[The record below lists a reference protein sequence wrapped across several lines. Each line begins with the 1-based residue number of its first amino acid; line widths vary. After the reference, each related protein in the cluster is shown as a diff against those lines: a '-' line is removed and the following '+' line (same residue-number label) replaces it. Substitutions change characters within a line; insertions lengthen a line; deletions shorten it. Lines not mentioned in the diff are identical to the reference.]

1 MLDLA
6 RDIIGSQPILTAFLA
21 IGVGYL
27 VGQINIF
34 GFSLGVGAV
43 LFVGLAIGAFAP
55 KAQIIGPIGL
65 TGLIM
70 FLYGIG
76 ILYGR
81 QFFEG
86 MVGAG
91 QKYNLLALVGCLAG
105 LAVAL
110 LLGHIFGIKVGHTLG
125 MYAGS
130 MTSTATLQ
138 AALEVMKNKDPSIG
152 YSIAYPFGVI
162 GPILCIYFMTQ
173 IVKPKFPAKT
183 QRFHMGEIS
192 VGERFAGRRLGDL
205 MAKAPAGLQVTMVRK
220 GGHNI
225 VPTDDTILENGDAVL
240 VVAEDKEAI
249 ATAAAKLG
257 KLSPGQLASDRADLD
272 YIRVFVGKAS
282 AVGIPLAQLP
292 MPAGYPTHLL
302 HVRRYD
308 ADLVPAPDLM
318 LEFGDRVGVL
328 APPDRKEEIRRHFGD
343 TVKATAEFSYVSLG
357 LGMVMGVLLGL
368 IPIPIPGVGIVTLGI
383 GGGPLIVALILG
395 KLRRTG
401 PMLWTMPLPANIVL
415 RNFGLAMFL
424 ATVGVNAGQP
434 FVKTVAESGFTMLF
448 IGVAVLLTTVFIVLL
463 VGHYLMKIPYDD
475 LVGIAS
481 GATGNPAILVYSTK
495 MAPTE
500 RPDIGY
506 AMIFP
511 SMTLVKVIA
520 AQIVGLLMV
529 RQRRLGD
536 GCGFPAVMRRPSQ
549 KPAQAR
555 GDTAWLTGIPA
566 ATTHLQFECVQ
577 PGRDQGGCRESRSQE
592 GEPSLSG
599 FVHAGGDRRGQHR
612 ARRALLYRHRQR
624 RGVELRHRARDGRG
638 GVFARAGN
646 RSGWWRR
653 TLHGKQSDRDGLG
666 ERKVYDRRNAAQ
678 LGHRLFRQPDR
689 RARAC
694 GPGLP
699 FASSRHEWRPRRPVD
714 TEDGRHQDPAR
725 RRHAILQGQCC
736 VTCWFA
742 WRYGLRMPAVR

>member
-1 MLDLA
+1 MLELA
-6 RDIIGSQPILTAFLA
+6 RDVIGSQPILTAFLA

-27 VGQINIF
+27 VGQISIA

-86 MVGAG
+86 MVGVG
-91 QKYNLLALVGCLAG
+91 QKYNLLALIACLAG

-110 LLGHIFGIKVGHTLG
+110 GLGHILGIKIGHTLG
-125 MYAGS
+125 LYAGS

-138 AALEVMKNKDPSIG
+138 AALDVMKNKDPSIG

-162 GPILCIYFMTQ
+162 GPILCIYFMTRV
-173 IVKPKFPAKT
+173 VKPKFPPKA

-192 VGERFAGRRLGDL
+192 IGQRFAGKRLGDL
-205 MAKAPAGLQVTMVRK
+205 TAGMLNGLQVTMVRK
-220 GGHNI
+220 GDRNI
-225 VPTDDTILENGDAVL
+225 VPTPDTVLAAGDGL
-240 VVAEDKEAI
+240 MVVAESEDAV
-249 ATAAAKLG
+249 ANAAAQLG
-257 KLSPGQLASDRADLD
+257 KLEPGRLVSDRSDLD

-282 AVGIPLAQLP
+282 VVGVPLASIP
-292 MPAGYPTHLL
+292 MPGGYPTHLL

-308 ADLVPAPDLM
+308 ADLVPSPDLM

-328 APPDRKEEIRRHFGD
+328 TPPDRKEEIRRHFGD
-343 TVKATAEFSYVSLG
+343 TVKAAAEFSYVSLG
-357 LGMVMGVLLGL
+357 IGMVLGVLLGL
-368 IPIPIPGVGIVTLGI
+368 VPIPIPGVGIVTLGI

-434 FVKTVAESGFTMLF
+434 FVRTVAESGFTMLF

-463 VGHYLMKIPYDD
+463 VGYYILKIPYDD
-475 LVGIAS
+475 LVGVAS

-520 AQIVGLLMV
+520 AQIVGLLAI
-529 RQRRLGD
+529 G
-536 GCGFPAVMRRPSQ
+536 S
-549 KPAQAR
+549 
-555 GDTAWLTGIPA
+555 
-566 ATTHLQFECVQ
+566 
-577 PGRDQGGCRESRSQE
+577 
-592 GEPSLSG
+592 
-599 FVHAGGDRRGQHR
+599 AGGG
-612 ARRALLYRHRQR
+612 
-624 RGVELRHRARDGRG
+624 
-638 GVFARAGN
+638 
-646 RSGWWRR
+646 
-653 TLHGKQSDRDGLG
+653 
-666 ERKVYDRRNAAQ
+666 
-678 LGHRLFRQPDR
+678 
-689 RARAC
+689 
-694 GPGLP
+694 
-699 FASSRHEWRPRRPVD
+699 
-714 TEDGRHQDPAR
+714 
-725 RRHAILQGQCC
+725 
-736 VTCWFA
+736 
-742 WRYGLRMPAVR
+742 

>member
-86 MVGAG
+86 ILGWG
-91 QKYNLLALVGCLAG
+91 WKYNLLALIACLAG

-110 LLGHIFGIKVGHTLG
+110 GLGHAYGIKIGHTLG
-125 MYAGS
+125 LYAGS

-138 AALEVMKNKDPSIG
+138 AALDVTKSKDPSIG

-162 GPILCIYFMTQ
+162 GPILCIYFMTRM
-173 IVKPKFPAKT
+173 VKPKFPAKA

-192 VGERFAGRRLGDL
+192 IGASFAGRTLDELRQEVLS
-205 MAKAPAGLQVTMVRK
+205 AVQVTMVRK
-220 GGHNI
+220 GGQNI
-225 VPTDDTILENGDAVL
+225 VPVGDTVLNAGDAVL
-240 VVAEDKEAI
+240 VISEDQDAI
-249 ATAAAKLG
+249 GSAAARLG
-257 KLSPGQLASDRADLD
+257 RLEPGRLASDRSDLD
-272 YIRVFVGKAS
+272 YIRVFVGKA
-282 AVGIPLAQLP
+282 AVVGVPLASLP

-308 ADLVPAPDLM
+308 ADLVPSSDLM

-328 APPDRKEEIRRHFGD
+328 TPPDRKEDIRKHFGD
-343 TVKATAEFSYVSLG
+343 SVKATAEFSYVSLG

-424 ATVGVNAGQP
+424 ASVGVNAGQP
-434 FVKTVAESGFTMLF
+434 FVRTVAESGFTMLF
-448 IGVAVLLTTVFIVLL
+448 IGMAVLLTTVAIVLL
-463 VGHYLMKIPYDD
+463 VGHYVMRIPYDD
-475 LVGIAS
+475 LVGVAS

-520 AQIVGLLMV
+520 VQIVGLL
-529 RQRRLGD
+529 
-536 GCGFPAVMRRPSQ
+536 
-549 KPAQAR
+549 
-555 GDTAWLTGIPA
+555 TLTS
-566 ATTHLQFECVQ
+566 T
-577 PGRDQGGCRESRSQE
+577 PGQ
-592 GEPSLSG
+592 
-599 FVHAGGDRRGQHR
+599 
-612 ARRALLYRHRQR
+612 
-624 RGVELRHRARDGRG
+624 
-638 GVFARAGN
+638 
-646 RSGWWRR
+646 
-653 TLHGKQSDRDGLG
+653 
-666 ERKVYDRRNAAQ
+666 
-678 LGHRLFRQPDR
+678 
-689 RARAC
+689 
-694 GPGLP
+694 
-699 FASSRHEWRPRRPVD
+699 
-714 TEDGRHQDPAR
+714 
-725 RRHAILQGQCC
+725 
-736 VTCWFA
+736 
-742 WRYGLRMPAVR
+742 

>member
-76 ILYGR
+76 ILYGK

-91 QKYNLLALVGCLAG
+91 QKYNLLALVACLVG
-105 LAVAL
+105 LGVAL
-110 LLGHIFGIKVGHTLG
+110 GLGHIFGVDIGHTLG
-125 MYAGS
+125 IYAGS

-138 AALEVMKNKDPSIG
+138 AALDVTKSKDPSIG

-162 GPILCIYFMTQ
+162 GPILCIYFMTRL
-173 IVKPKFPAKT
+173 VMPKFPPKT

-192 VGERFAGRRLGDL
+192 IGANFAGCTLDELNQRLQDDV
-205 MAKAPAGLQVTMVRK
+205 QVTMIRK
-220 GGHNI
+220 AGQNI
-225 VPTDDTILENGDAVL
+225 VPMSDTALAAGDAVL
-240 VVAEDKEAI
+240 VVGESKEAI
-249 ATAAAKLG
+249 ANAAVKLG
-257 KLSPGQLASDRADLD
+257 KLEPGRLASDRANLD
-272 YIRVFVGKAS
+272 YIRVFVGKAGV
-282 AVGIPLAQLP
+282 VGIPLSKLP
-292 MPAGYPTHLL
+292 MPSGFSTHLL

-308 ADLVPAPDLM
+308 ADLVPTPDLM

-328 APPDRKEEIRRHFGD
+328 LPPDRKEDIRKHFGD

-415 RNFGLAMFL
+415 RNFGLAIFL

-434 FVKTVAESGFTMLF
+434 FVRTVSESGFTMLF
-448 IGVAVLLTTVFIVLL
+448 IGVAVLLATVAIVLL
-463 VGHYLMKIPYDD
+463 VGHYVMRIPFDD
-475 LVGIAS
+475 LVGVAS

-520 AQIVGLLMV
+520 VQIIGLLT
-529 RQRRLGD
+529 LGS
-536 GCGFPAVMRRPSQ
+536 A
-549 KPAQAR
+549 
-555 GDTAWLTGIPA
+555 TG
-566 ATTHLQFECVQ
+566 
-577 PGRDQGGCRESRSQE
+577 
-592 GEPSLSG
+592 
-599 FVHAGGDRRGQHR
+599 
-612 ARRALLYRHRQR
+612 
-624 RGVELRHRARDGRG
+624 
-638 GVFARAGN
+638 N
-646 RSGWWRR
+646 
-653 TLHGKQSDRDGLG
+653 
-666 ERKVYDRRNAAQ
+666 
-678 LGHRLFRQPDR
+678 
-689 RARAC
+689 
-694 GPGLP
+694 
-699 FASSRHEWRPRRPVD
+699 
-714 TEDGRHQDPAR
+714 
-725 RRHAILQGQCC
+725 
-736 VTCWFA
+736 
-742 WRYGLRMPAVR
+742 

>member
-27 VGQINIF
+27 VGQISIF

-43 LFVGLAIGAFAP
+43 LFVGLLIGAFAP
-55 KAQIIGPIGL
+55 KAQITGPIGL

-86 MVGAG
+86 IFGSG
-91 QKYNLLALVGCLAG
+91 QKYNLLALVACLAG
-105 LAVAL
+105 LLVAL
-110 LLGHIFGIKVGHTLG
+110 GLGHVFGIKIGHTLG
-125 MYAGS
+125 LYAGS

-138 AALEVMKNKDPSIG
+138 AALDVIKSKDPSIG
-152 YSIAYPFGVI
+152 YSIAYPFGVL

-173 IVKPKFPAKT
+173 IAKPKFPAKT

-192 VGERFAGRRLGDL
+192 IGRSFAGRRLDELKAEALGD
-205 MAKAPAGLQVTMVRK
+205 LQVTMIRK
-220 GGHNI
+220 DGHNL
-225 VPTDDTILENGDAVL
+225 VPTDDTILAAGDAVL

-249 ATAAAKLG
+249 ATAAAQLG
-257 KLSPGQLASDRADLD
+257 KLEPGRLASDRADLD
-272 YIRVFVGKAS
+272 YIRVFVGKANV
-282 AVGIPLAQLP
+282 VGIPLANLP

-308 ADLVPAPDLM
+308 ADLIPAPDLM

-328 APPDRKEEIRRHFGD
+328 TPPDRKEEIRNHFGD
-343 TVKATAEFSYVSLG
+343 TVKAAAEFSYVSLG
-357 LGMVMGVLLGL
+357 IGMVLGVLLGL
-368 IPIPIPGVGIVTLGI
+368 IPIPIPGVGVVTLGI

-434 FVKTVAESGFTMLF
+434 FVRTVAESGLTMLF
-448 IGVAVLLTTVFIVLL
+448 IGVAVLLTTVFIVLV
-463 VGHYLMKIPYDD
+463 VGHYVMKIPYDD
-475 LVGIAS
+475 LVGVAS

-529 RQRRLGD
+529 G
-536 GCGFPAVMRRPSQ
+536 SS
-549 KPAQAR
+549 
-555 GDTAWLTGIPA
+555 
-566 ATTHLQFECVQ
+566 
-577 PGRDQGGCRESRSQE
+577 GG
-592 GEPSLSG
+592 
-599 FVHAGGDRRGQHR
+599 
-612 ARRALLYRHRQR
+612 
-624 RGVELRHRARDGRG
+624 
-638 GVFARAGN
+638 
-646 RSGWWRR
+646 
-653 TLHGKQSDRDGLG
+653 
-666 ERKVYDRRNAAQ
+666 
-678 LGHRLFRQPDR
+678 
-689 RARAC
+689 
-694 GPGLP
+694 
-699 FASSRHEWRPRRPVD
+699 
-714 TEDGRHQDPAR
+714 
-725 RRHAILQGQCC
+725 
-736 VTCWFA
+736 
-742 WRYGLRMPAVR
+742 